1 MGDCGARVGKGAGLK
16 LEFEAGGG
24 VKIERRPSRGAYRES
39 SSVVLLTM
47 EWTTML
53 ATPQALEPRTRR

>member
-1 MGDCGARVGKGAGLK
+1 MGDCGARVGKEAGLK
-16 LEFEAGGG
+16 LEFEAGG
-24 VKIERRPSRGAYRES
+24 VKIERRSSRVAYRES